1 MTFLLMAID
10 LYYVS
15 PADRNVLMLLRLP
28 RTVTAMLAGA
38 ALSLAGLQMQSIFRN
53 PIADPHIMGI
63 SSGAALG
70 AAAVTLCAAS
80 SIGSRF
86 HEISVAAAAFI
97 GAGAGAAV
105 IMAAS
110 KKVRSAATLLIFGVM
125 LGFMAN
131 AIVAALQFSTDAES
145 LKIFYSWSAGSFSF
159 VTWPQ
164 IIIMAAAICTGCAA
178 ALVNMKGLDILL
190 FGDEFAAAAG
200 ADPRHI
206 RLLAMFSCCLCTGAV
221 TAFCGPIGFAGIVAP
236 HIAKW
241 AMGSSSHRSTIAG
254 AMLCGSIICLG
265 ADLLSQMS
273 GTPLPVSGTM
283 AFIGIPLILYI
294 LLKKPEL

>member
-15 PADRNVLMLLRLP
+15 PADRNVFMLLRLP

-63 SSGAALG
+63 SSGASLG

-105 IMAAS
+105 IMAA
-110 KKVRSAATLLIFGVM
+110 
-125 LGFMAN
+125 
-131 AIVAALQFSTDAES
+131 
-145 LKIFYSWSAGSFSF
+145 
-159 VTWPQ
+159 
-164 IIIMAAAICTGCAA
+164 
-178 ALVNMKGLDILL
+178 
-190 FGDEFAAAAG
+190 
-200 ADPRHI
+200 
-206 RLLAMFSCCLCTGAV
+206 
-221 TAFCGPIGFAGIVAP
+221 
-236 HIAKW
+236 
-241 AMGSSSHRSTIAG
+241 
-254 AMLCGSIICLG
+254 
-265 ADLLSQMS
+265 
-273 GTPLPVSGTM
+273 
-283 AFIGIPLILYI
+283 
-294 LLKKPEL
+294 

>member
-1 MTFLLMAID
+1 
-10 LYYVS
+10 
-15 PADRNVLMLLRLP
+15 
-28 RTVTAMLAGA
+28 MLAGA

-63 SSGAALG
+63 SSGASLG

-164 IIIMAAAICTGCAA
+164 IIIMAAAIC
-178 ALVNMKGLDILL
+178 
-190 FGDEFAAAAG
+190 
-200 ADPRHI
+200 
-206 RLLAMFSCCLCTGAV
+206 
-221 TAFCGPIGFAGIVAP
+221 
-236 HIAKW
+236 
-241 AMGSSSHRSTIAG
+241 RSEEHTSE
-254 AMLCGSIICLG
+254 LQ
-265 ADLLSQMS
+265 SQR
-273 GTPLPVSGTM
+273 
-283 AFIGIPLILYI
+283 
-294 LLKKPEL
+294 

>member
-1 MTFLLMAID
+1 
-10 LYYVS
+10 
-15 PADRNVLMLLRLP
+15 
-28 RTVTAMLAGA
+28 
-38 ALSLAGLQMQSIFRN
+38 
-53 PIADPHIMGI
+53 
-63 SSGAALG
+63 
-70 AAAVTLCAAS
+70 
-80 SIGSRF
+80 
-86 HEISVAAAAFI
+86 
-97 GAGAGAAV
+97 
-105 IMAAS
+105 
-110 KKVRSAATLLIFGVM
+110 M

-241 AMGSSSHRSTIAG
+241 ATGSSSHRSTIAG

-265 ADLLSQMS
+265 RRPFVTNVRDSPSRVRHNGLHRHPAHIIHIAKKA
-273 GTPLPVSGTM
+273 GTM
-283 AFIGIPLILYI
+283 TTWKI
-294 LLKKPEL
+294 